1 MGHAAARTFPAP
13 APVWFHNVR
22 LVHAHGNSAFAEAC
36 VKCAPG
42 HGTQLGDGDVARVPS
57 ASCPS
62 AGVQN
67 VVKTKIGGV
76 GGARSALRRSINT
89 HEVHAVR
96 FPFVTQVMWA
106 TRAPQLHRG
115 KVLVVIAIDGTRSHN
130 RSFLHFSVGDVRS
143 SLPYGSWVFV
153 HGPEKKS
160 VLQRLSAVAELNDE
174 IKDVQQT
181 TYIDSNGFECSV
193 EFEIIAD
200 GKGHVALSACKGW
213 TTAHPLA
220 VVCWLCGRS
229 HEVCVNQ
236 FGSGHGRIKD
246 EWEHI
251 GVVLSAVKP
260 KQRPPEYGLHGAHRM
275 VCCGCT
281 GLYNA
286 LRDQHAFTEKR
297 ASEWVQ
303 FYLDPIRIQARTV
316 TAQDV
321 VGEDREGVHIEQTAA
336 GEWIKAQGWE
346 CIADELQ
353 NSNLLQHD
361 IVHNGVRVPWGE
373 GFRQWGVLLHGKDR

>member
-1 MGHAAARTFPAP
+1 M
-13 APVWFHNVR
+13 R
-22 LVHAHGNSAFAEAC
+22 L
-36 VKCAPG
+36 
-42 HGTQLGDGDVARVPS
+42 
-57 ASCPS
+57 
-62 AGVQN
+62 
-67 VVKTKIGGV
+67 
-76 GGARSALRRSINT
+76 
-89 HEVHAVR
+89 
-96 FPFVTQVMWA
+96 PFVTQVMWA
-106 TRAPQLHRG
+106 SRAPQSHRG

-130 RSFLHFSVGDVRS
+130 QSFLHFSVGCVRS

-153 HGPEKKS
+153 HAPEKKS
-160 VLQRLSAVAELNDE
+160 VLQQFSAVAELNDE

-193 EFEIIAD
+193 QFEIIAD

-236 FGSGHGRIKD
+236 FGSGHVRIKD

-251 GVVLSAVKP
+251 GVVLNAVKP

-316 TAQDV
+316 TAKDV

-346 CIADELQ
+346 
-353 NSNLLQHD
+353 HD
-361 IVHNGVRVPWGE
+361 IVHNGVRVPCGE
-373 GFRQWGVLLHGKDR
+373 GFRQWGVLLGRTANLVCERVS